1 MKSREIA
8 FGSIYS
14 AISLILIVI
23 SSFLSNDLFFLMA
36 ASLPLIMLVDQFGR
50 RTALFSYAVVSAV
63 AFLIF
68 PIQISSMA
76 FIIIFGP
83 FAILRSFFKGKKT
96 FFLNFAVLIGLSF
109 VFYFLMVSFIRVNLK
124 YTLAY
129 VFLSIFALLIYEL
142 FCEYFTRWYRNL
154 KKRF

>member
-1 MKSREIA
+1 MRSKEMA

-23 SSFLSNDLFFLMA
+23 SFFFSNDLFFLMA
-36 ASLPLIMLVDQFGR
+36 ASLPLIMLVDQFGKK
-50 RTALFSYAVVSAV
+50 TAVFSYAVISTV

-68 PIQISSMA
+68 PLQISSMA

-83 FAILRSFFKGKKT
+83 FAILRSFFTGRKA
-96 FFLNFAVLIGLSF
+96 FIINFIMLVGLSLI
-109 VFYFLMVSFIRVNLK
+109 FYFLMMNLIKINLK
-124 YTLAY
+124 YTLPY
-129 VFLSIFALLIYEL
+129 MLFSILMLLIYEL
-142 FCEYFTRWYRNL
+142 FCEYFSRWYRNL

>member
-1 MKSREIA
+1 MRSKEIA

-23 SSFLSNDLFFLMA
+23 SFFFANDLFFLMA

-50 RTALFSYAVVSAV
+50 KIAILAYAVISTV
-63 AFLIF
+63 AFLFF
-68 PIQISSMA
+68 PLQISSMA

-83 FAILRSFFKGKKT
+83 FAILRSLFTGKKA
-96 FFLNFAVLIGLSF
+96 FFLNFIVLIGLSLI
-109 VFYFLMVSFIRVNLK
+109 FYLLMVNLIKINLK
-124 YTLAY
+124 YTIPYML
-129 VFLSIFALLIYEL
+129 FAILMLLIYEL
-142 FCEYFTRWYRNL
+142 FCEYFLRWFKNL